1 MVVIEKQNMQVLI
14 IENNKNPVL
23 KRIPNRL
30 ETMRKIV
37 ENENIEVVKY
47 KDVLIVYNQEANKNL
62 LPVNRTIEGL
72 NIRGT
77 FLVTGNDERHQDFK
91 DLSEEQ
97 IREYSKLFEIE
108 KVIEQ
113 EGEELEQ

>member
-14 IENNKNPVL
+14 IQSNKNPIL

-47 KDVLIVYNQEANKNL
+47 RDVLIVYNEEANRKL
-62 LPVNRTIEGL
+62 LPVNRVIDGL

-77 FLVTGNDERHQDFK
+77 FLVTGNDEKYQDFK

-97 IREYSKLFEIE
+97 IKEYSKLFELE